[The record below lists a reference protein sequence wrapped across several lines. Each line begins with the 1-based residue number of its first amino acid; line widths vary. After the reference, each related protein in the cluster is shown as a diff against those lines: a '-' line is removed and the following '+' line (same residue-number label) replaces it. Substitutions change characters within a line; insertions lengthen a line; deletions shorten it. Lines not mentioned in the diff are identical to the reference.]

1 MKKMKEN
8 LREKLVA
15 FALFSATVF
24 YLELSLHLISYASI
38 DITVIY
44 LLIFSVI
51 FGGIMYIISSL
62 FPRKWGKAVGILL
75 VTVTVL
81 YFETQL
87 VYSCIFG
94 GFMPLKQLSM
104 GAGAVGGFFSQTVH
118 AIGQNMIKVLVL
130 LLPLPVVIILFVK
143 KKVRLLRL
151 NVVQLAAAIIC
162 VAFIWGLSV
171 VGLHIGGR
179 YEALT
184 NPNSSTDN
192 TVKEFGV
199 SATLFQEAKSLLLPQ
214 KEEGFKVLGSATG
227 EMGSVGEGRIDF
239 AALAEKTDDPELK
252 RIDEYL
258 ASISPLPENEYTGI
272 AEGYNLITICAE
284 AFSPY
289 LISEE
294 LTPTL
299 YYLSN
304 NGLIFKNFYNSFPN
318 TTTNGE
324 YTMNMGLMP
333 DMSRN
338 KIENS
343 FNGSAD
349 NYLPLCLGN
358 IYSGMGYKA
367 LAYHNYYATFYDRHI
382 THINMGY
389 DFKAILSGLEMELGN
404 PSSDLEMIKASM
416 PDYINSTDP
425 FHVYYMTY
433 SGHYQYNWENDMSK
447 KNRDKVSHLPYSD
460 EVKAYIACNLE
471 LEYALCEL
479 MNGLKEAGKDENTV
493 IVLSADHYPYGLNGD
508 RYDELAGKPIDR
520 DFEKFRSSFICYI
533 PGMERVEIESYCST
547 PDILPTVLNIMGV
560 DYDSRLLAGSD
571 VMADIPHF
579 AVLSDR
585 SFIAEEMRYNA
596 ATDEVVYTDEKDE
609 ELLAFYRGRVDN
621 IFTLSSSI
629 LETDYYSHALGYESI
644 GEKPSVI
651 NFEDIT
657 NEEVFIESTITFMV
671 DKGFME
677 PESEKIFGKNSP
689 GTVRE
694 FIEVLYKMT
703 EPEGDFNNAYQ
714 WAIVEGLSV
723 QKELASKEAST
734 YGDLAEV
741 IYRYSSAQYSSSD
754 LNELQQN
761 YPLIETQKLI
771 ALSYCQQEQIIM
783 GDKENS
789 PYDLCDMPVTRY
801 HIAAFLQRMYM
812 RDMIV

>member
-1 MKKMKEN
+1 MKKLKEN
-8 LREKLVA
+8 LKDKLIL
-15 FALFSATVF
+15 FALFSAAVF
-24 YLELSLHLISYASI
+24 YLELSLHLISYQSI

-44 LLIFSVI
+44 ILLFSVTA
-51 FGGIMYIISSL
+51 GGIMFIISAL
-62 FPRKWGKAVGILL
+62 LPGKWGRVAGIFLI
-75 VTVTVL
+75 TVTVL

-104 GAGAVGGFFSQTVH
+104 GAGAVGGFFSQTIH
-118 AIGQNMIKVLVL
+118 AIWQNIIKVLVL
-130 LLPLPVVIILFVK
+130 LIPLPTVIIILAK
-143 KKVRLLRL
+143 KKHSFCRL
-151 NVVQLAAAIIC
+151 NAIQLVAAVIC
-162 VAFIWGLSV
+162 VAFVWGIST
-171 VGLHIGGR
+171 VGLHIGGI
-179 YEALT
+179 YEVLT
-184 NPNSSTDN
+184 SPNSSTDN
-192 TVKEFGV
+192 TVKTFGV
-199 SATLFQEAKSLLLPQ
+199 TATLFQEAKSLIFPRGG
-214 KEEGFKVLGSATG
+214 EGFKATG
-227 EMGSVGEGRIDF
+227 NAGKVNVGEGKIDF
-239 AALAEKTDDPELK
+239 AALAKKTDDDELK

-258 ASISPLPENEYTGI
+258 ASVSPLPENEYTGI

-304 NGLIFKNFYNSFPN
+304 NGLVFKNFYNSFPN
-318 TTTNGE
+318 STTNGE
-324 YTMNMGLMP
+324 YSMNMGLMP

-343 FNGSAD
+343 FNASAD

-389 DFKAILSGLEMELGN
+389 DFKAVLSGLEMELGN

-416 PDYINSTDP
+416 PDYINSTEP

-433 SGHYQYNWENDMSK
+433 SGHYQYDWENDMAK
-447 KNRDKVSHLPYSD
+447 KNRDKVEDLPYSD

-471 LEYALCEL
+471 LEYALSEL
-479 MNGLKEAGKDENTV
+479 MKGLKEAGKADNTV

-520 DFEKFRSSFICYI
+520 NFEKFRSSFICYV
-533 PGMERVEIESYCST
+533 PGMERTEVESYCST
-547 PDILPTVLNIMGV
+547 PDILPTVLNIMGI

-579 AVLSDR
+579 AVLSDH

-596 ATDEVVYTDEKDE
+596 ASGEVIYTEEEDEA
-609 ELLAFYRGRVDN
+609 LLSFYRDRVDN
-621 IFTLSSSI
+621 IFTLSSAI
-629 LETDYYSHALGYESI
+629 LENDYYSHALEYESI

-651 NFEDIT
+651 NYEDIT
-657 NEEVFIESTITFMV
+657 NEEVFIESTVTFIV
-671 DKGFME
+671 EKGFME

-694 FIEVLYKMT
+694 FVEVLYRMS
-703 EPEGDFNNAYQ
+703 EPEGDYKNAYH
-714 WAIVEGLSV
+714 WAILNGLSK
-723 QKELASKEAST
+723 QKQLTSNDAAT
-734 YGDLAEV
+734 YGDLAEI
-741 IYRYSSAQYSSSD
+741 IYLYASEEYASSNLS
-754 LNELQQN
+754 ELREK
-761 YPLIETQKLI
+761 YPLIESQKLI
-771 ALSYCQQEQIIM
+771 ALSYCREKQIIM
-783 GDKENS
+783 GNNES
-789 PYDLCDMPVTRY
+789 SSFDLCDTPVTRY

-812 RDMIV
+812 KDMISK